1 MRKWS
6 LREHTHR
13 RYHRASRVLIFT
25 ILRVPMEQV
34 ALEMV
39 ISVYA
44 TLEVSDSSTN
54 KYSVIV
60 DVYFCQLRMESTL
73 DGCHIYYRVTCEC
86 KIPLYIDNKAM
97 KY

>member
-6 LREHTHR
+6 LREHTQR

-54 KYSVIV
+54 KLCHCRRIFLSTTDGEYS
-60 DVYFCQLRMESTL
+60 
-73 DGCHIYYRVTCEC
+73 
-86 KIPLYIDNKAM
+86 
-97 KY
+97 

>member
-6 LREHTHR
+6 LREHIHR
-13 RYHRASRVLIFT
+13 RYHQASRVLIFT
-25 ILRVPMEQV
+25 ILLVPMEEV

-44 TLEVSDSSTN
+44 TLEVSDCTN

-60 DVYFCQLRMESTL
+60 DVYFCQLRKESTL
-73 DGCHIYYRVTCEC
+73 DGCHIIFQGSGCSDVVYPCLTCTST
-86 KIPLYIDNKAM
+86 
-97 KY
+97 